1 MLRKWNPKS
10 VVPAILFFSGAA
22 ALTYE
27 IIWTRLLLLVFGST
41 THSVVAVLAAFMAGL
56 AIGSYGFGRRADH
69 SKNLLR
75 LFASLEILTGIAALI
90 SIPAIGLIQQVYAG
104 IYHLIPSVDVLFI
117 SKWALTFAVLL
128 PATIM
133 MGGTLPV
140 LVAYFSKNQETM
152 DSAGRLY
159 FINTVGGVV
168 GTLTTGFILI
178 ELLGLTVSVV
188 SLGSLQVLLGLMLL
202 WLYGSVSNRIE
213 NPPVQ
218 EKVSQ
223 STLQYPGWKIQTA
236 IIAFG
241 ISGLTAMAYEVAWT
255 RLLTPTTGSYI
266 YAFSLI
272 LALVLI
278 GIATGSALTLR
289 LFGKSKTVLLAL
301 GLTQLGMSLGATL
314 SLFSNSRALELNQ
327 LWTVLLTI
335 LPAAIC
341 MGMTFPI
348 VAKLPHA
355 AIQRGQ
361 FIGTAYAWNTFGS
374 LAGPI
379 VAGFVLLANF
389 GTIHTILIL
398 AFINGAAGIALFALE
413 ESGGRQPARM
423 AAIGIAVLALLV
435 IAGLYQSDALLSRSL
450 ARNVEKFRAQGY
462 AFSYKEDET
471 AAVLAFK
478 NKSGT
483 DSGLLV
489 DGIGMTSLSDETKLM
504 AHIPLLVHPDPK
516 DMLVIAFGMG
526 TTYRSALS
534 YGIHVDA
541 VELVPSVP
549 VMLPVFFSDATDV
562 LQNSRG
568 RIIINDGR
576 NYVRLTEKR
585 YDVITVDPPP
595 PVNAAGT
602 TVLYSREFYEQGKK
616 ALRPGGLFAQ
626 WLFYG
631 SRHDDFQML
640 VKSYIEVFPYV
651 EVFRSP
657 NSSGVYLVGSETP
670 INRMGAWVTSRLAT
684 PSVNKDI
691 NEWNQWK
698 PSVLQDLY
706 LGDRELLVHYSRG
719 ATGVS
724 DDHPRTEYF
733 LIRFLLTSSPPID
746 TNVLLKPPDQ

>member
-1 MLRKWNPKS
+1 MREWNPRS
-10 VVPAILFFSGAA
+10 VIPAILFFSGAA

-56 AIGSYGFGRRADH
+56 AIGSYGFGKRADH

-75 LFASLEILTGIAALI
+75 LFATLEILTGIAALI
-90 SIPAIGLIQQVYAG
+90 SILAIGFIQQVYTG
-104 IYHLIPSVDVLFI
+104 IYHLIPSADVLFI
-117 SKWALTFAVLL
+117 SKWVLTFAVLL

-152 DSAGRLY
+152 DSTGRLY
-159 FINTVGGVV
+159 FVNTVGGVV

-178 ELLGLTVSVV
+178 EVLGLTVSVV
-188 SLGSLQVLLGLMLL
+188 SLGSLQVLLGLIVL
-202 WLYGSVSNRIE
+202 WLYGSSNPIE
-213 NPPVQ
+213 NQPIQ
-218 EKVSQ
+218 EKISQ
-223 STLQYPGWKIQTA
+223 STIQYSGWKIQTA

-272 LALVLI
+272 LTLVLI

-289 LFGKSKTVLLAL
+289 LFEKSKAVLLTL
-301 GLTQLGMSLGATL
+301 GLTQLGMSLGATF
-314 SLFSNSRALELNQ
+314 SLFANSHAIELNQ

-361 FIGTAYAWNTFGS
+361 FIGTAYAWNTVGS

-379 VAGFVLLANF
+379 VAGFVLLAHF

-413 ESGGRQPARM
+413 ESGGRQPARI
-423 AAIGIAVLALLV
+423 AAIGIAVLAILV

-489 DGIGMTSLSDETKLM
+489 DGVGMTGLGDETKLM

-534 YGIHVDA
+534 YGINVDA

-549 VMLPVFFSDATDV
+549 AMLPVFFSDADDV

-568 RIIINDGR
+568 HIIINDGR

-585 YDVITVDPPP
+585 YDVIGVDPPP

-616 ALRPGGLFAQ
+616 ALRPGGLFTQ

-657 NSSGVYLVGSETP
+657 NNIGVYLVGSERP
-670 INRMGAWVTSRLAT
+670 INHMGAWVTSRLAT

-691 NEWNQWK
+691 NEWSQWK

-719 ATGVS
+719 AIGVS

-733 LIRFLLTSSPPID
+733 LLRQLLTSAPSIG
-746 TNVLLKPPDQ
+746 TSVLLKPPDE